1 MRLPPRPD
9 LQWKDDGTPFDGG
22 VGDVYYSIADGLS
35 ETRVVFLEGCGLPER
50 WHGQGRFTIGE
61 LGFGTGLNFLA
72 AWQMWR
78 ETRAPEGWLNFV
90 SFEGFPLDAED
101 ARRAL
106 MPWAELA
113 NLTEKLCDSWP
124 VRAKGVQK
132 MVWPDERL
140 SLTLHIGDIAETLP
154 RSSLK
159 ADAWFLDGFSPAKN
173 EGMWSE
179 AVWSLLAARCAPGC
193 IAATFTVAGAVRR
206 GLASVGL
213 KPEKRPGYG
222 RKRERLVAVQA
233 GIEERP
239 VRGAYTPRVAVLG
252 AGIAGAS
259 AARALKDRGAR
270 VTLFDKANGP
280 AIGASGNPL
289 ALVMPR
295 LDAGDTPE
303 ARLLIDAY
311 LAALRAYDGLP
322 GAERVDIVHR
332 PKDKAEA
339 ARFEKLLADPPL
351 GLEHLEA
358 LAGGGVMHKQA
369 MVLRPAD
376 LLPGLLEGVEVHWG
390 AAPQVD
396 LAARTVDG
404 QAFDALVPASGWDMR
419 RRLGF
424 AGLTGRLGQIESFES
439 EVEAPA
445 NALASGQ
452 YAITM
457 GKTRVWGATYEAQ
470 PEAQEVAATPTEA
483 ARVKNGASL
492 AALSPYW
499 AGEAQRAESVSRTGI
514 RTTTPDRLPLIGLL
528 PDFERVVEA
537 FSGLR
542 TGRAVEADVPVVEGV
557 YVLGGYGSRGFT
569 FGPWGA
575 EIVTADLFGDPSP
588 AALDGLKAV
597 APEREILRGL
607 KRRRF

>member
-35 ETRVVFLEGCGLPER
+35 ETRAVFLEGCGLPER
-50 WHGQGRFTIGE
+50 WQGQGRFTIGE

-78 ETRAPEGWLNFV
+78 ETRGPEGWLNFV

-101 ARRAL
+101 VRRAL
-106 MPWAELA
+106 TPWPE
-113 NLTEKLCDSWP
+113 LTELSESLCQNWP

-132 MVWPDERL
+132 IIWPQERL
-140 SLTLHIGDIAETLP
+140 NLTLHMGDISETLP
-154 RSSLK
+154 RSSLN

-173 EGMWSE
+173 GDMWSE
-179 AVWSLLAARCAPGC
+179 AVWPLLAARCAPGC

-213 KPEKRPGYG
+213 NPEKRPGYG
-222 RKRERLVAVQA
+222 RKRERLVAVQGQTDA
-233 GIEERP
+233 RP
-239 VRGAYTPRVAVLG
+239 VRGPYKPRVGVLG
-252 AGIAGAS
+252 AGIAGVT
-259 AARALKDRGAR
+259 AARALQIRGAK
-270 VTLFDKANGP
+270 VTVFDRADGP
-280 AIGASGNPL
+280 ATGASGNPL

-311 LAALRAYDGLP
+311 LAALRTYDGQP
-322 GAERVDIVHR
+322 GTERVDIVHR
-332 PKDKAEA
+332 PKDEAEA
-339 ARFEKLLADPPL
+339 ARFEKVLADPPL

-369 MVLRPAD
+369 MVLRPAE
-376 LLPGLLEGVEVHWG
+376 LLPALLEGVEVHWG
-390 AAPQVD
+390 AAAEVD

-404 QAFDALVPASGWDMR
+404 QGFDALVLASGWDMR

-424 AGLTGRLGQIESFES
+424 AGLTGRLGQIEAFES
-439 EVEAPA
+439 AVDAPA
-445 NALASGQ
+445 NAVASGQ
-452 YAITM
+452 YAIAM

-470 PEAQEVAATPTEA
+470 PEGQEAAAKPTEA
-483 ARVKNGASL
+483 ARAKNEKSL

-499 AGEAQRAESVSRTGI
+499 TAEAQRGETVSRAGI
-514 RTTTPDRLPLIGLL
+514 RTTTPDRLPLIGPL

-575 EIVTADLFGDPSP
+575 EIVTAELFGDPSP

-607 KRRRF
+607 KRGRF